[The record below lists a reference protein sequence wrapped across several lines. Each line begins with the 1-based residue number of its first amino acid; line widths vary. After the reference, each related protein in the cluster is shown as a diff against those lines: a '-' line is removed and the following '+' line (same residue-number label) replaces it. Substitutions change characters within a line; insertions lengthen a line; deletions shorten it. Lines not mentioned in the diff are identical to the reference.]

1 LPSQAGLRI
10 LQTARLSQAAVHKPH
25 SESRASLEVSY
36 FAMAWM
42 SGRGIAGGGNKV
54 LLTMFARQ
62 LFPTWLAKERFH

>member
-1 LPSQAGLRI
+1 MRSAFSIARSPLNDPRPLPSQAGLRI

-42 SGRGIAGGGNKV
+42 S
-54 LLTMFARQ
+54 
-62 LFPTWLAKERFH
+62 